1 MDSIDINLVCTV
13 VSKSFILVSKIKI
26 ILPAGTRGMG
36 LLVGVGVMLVRA
48 AVVVEVFGA
57 TVVVEV

>member
-1 MDSIDINLVCTV
+1 MKFVCIML
-13 VSKSFILVSKIKI
+13 SNSFLLVSKIKT

-36 LLVGVGVMLVRA
+36 LLVGIGVMLVRA

>member
-1 MDSIDINLVCTV
+1 VDNVNLKFVCIAL
-13 VSKSFILVSKIKI
+13 SKLSILVSKIKT

-57 TVVVEV
+57 AVVVEV